1 MRQGG
6 LMKIEDSAPILP
18 VRRHRPAAEIR
29 KRLVEAT
36 SEAFAANGYAGA
48 TTATIARIAGVT
60 EAQLYRYYATKA
72 DLFREAVF
80 EPLAEHLSRFT
91 ALQEGWA
98 GSGPAR
104 PDQARA
110 YISELNMFFEKNAGL
125 LLSLLAMQQDGSGDG
140 GHGAAIEALQ
150 RYFETGAATWASR
163 LDQRASVDPQ
173 LIVRISFAA
182 VMGTVLFKNWL
193 FPEELAT
200 APEIETA
207 LVDFVLNGIT

>member
-1 MRQGG
+1 
-6 LMKIEDSAPILP
+6 MKFDDSAPSLP
-18 VRRHRPAAEIR
+18 TRRRRPAAEIR
-29 KRLVEAT
+29 KLLLAAA
-36 SEAFAANGYAGA
+36 SAAFADHGYAGA
-48 TTATIARIAGVT
+48 TTAAIARTAGVT

-110 YISELNMFFEKNAGL
+110 YVSELNIFFEKNAGL
-125 LLSLLAMQQDGSGDG
+125 LRSMLAMQQAGSGDG
-140 GHGAAIEALQ
+140 AHGAAIKALQ
-150 RYFETGAATWASR
+150 RYFETGAAAWASR

-182 VMGTVLFKNWL
+182 VMGTALFKSWL

-200 APEIETA
+200 APEIENA
-207 LVDFVLNGIT
+207 LADFVLNGIT